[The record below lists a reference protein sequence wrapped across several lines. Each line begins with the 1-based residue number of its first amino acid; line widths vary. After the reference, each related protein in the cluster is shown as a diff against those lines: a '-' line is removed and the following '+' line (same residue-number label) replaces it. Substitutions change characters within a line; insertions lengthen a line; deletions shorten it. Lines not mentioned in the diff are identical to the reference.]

1 MNIFIENPADQTL
14 VTVKNWKKS
23 KKPFEAKYVILM
35 VSDTEGIRISKNECA
50 AEHKFKEAQAAAAE
64 VLAPDGQSMRC
75 PTRKECLDIYDARFQ
90 GLDEAIK
97 IIGGQEL
104 KLNNDYIWTNE
115 SDTNPLT
122 RDRFAYSF
130 DAVSGEMYVEHI
142 DYMRTTRPVSNYQS
156 SPDNT
161 EQGS

>member
-14 VTVKNWKKS
+14 VAVKDWKKS
-23 KKPFEAKYVILM
+23 KKPFEAKFVILM
-35 VSDTEGIRISKNECA
+35 LSETEGIRISKNECA
-50 AEHKFKEAQAAAAE
+50 ETYKFKEAQAAAAE

-97 IIGGQEL
+97 TIGGQEL
-104 KLNNDYIWTNE
+104 NDNCVWTNE

-130 DAVSGEMYVEHI
+130 DAVSGEMYVENI

-161 EQGS
+161 KQGS